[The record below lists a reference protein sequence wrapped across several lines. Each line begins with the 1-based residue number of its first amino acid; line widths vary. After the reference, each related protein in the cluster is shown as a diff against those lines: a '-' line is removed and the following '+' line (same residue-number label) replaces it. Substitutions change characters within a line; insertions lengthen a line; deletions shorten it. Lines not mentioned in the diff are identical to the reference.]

1 MRLTEQQVN
10 YFDTFGFLA
19 FPGLFADE
27 AGRISD
33 AFESIWAM
41 HGGGHDGR
49 PHDHQRRSALIE
61 FIDREEFLCSLI
73 DDPRIDDVAASLLGD
88 DYNYTGSDGNYYV
101 GDTQW
106 HSDRY
111 VPAQVHVLQ
120 DGLLPRPR
128 GPTTPAASA
137 SYPAATSSA
146 TPTPT
151 PSSRSPSSP
160 GRSRPPRCGV
170 SAPTRSPPCHSRPSP
185 ETSSCSTTAPSTPPS
200 AAAPNAEC
208 SPSTSR
214 SASPKRTCP
223 CSAKRSAR
231 APGSGG
237 LRAYGEVMIRTAG
250 PESDAPPRAAPLQ
263 RQPPTRADPKGQRGD
278 GRAIQELNPA
288 APAFNHQAGGSR

>member
-61 FIDREEFLCSLI
+61 FIDRDEFLCSLI

-111 VPAQVHVLQ
+111 DPRKYMSFKMAFYLDPGDADSGCLRVIPGSHKFGDSYADSLQPVAQQ
-120 DGLLPRPR
+120 PRPEQAPAMWGISPDQIPAVPLETPARRPHHVQPPHQARLLRRRHPTAHVHHQLPGALRR
-128 GPTTPAASA
+128 GGPAPAPRGGRRGRQVLEDSRLRRGHDPHRRPQANAPPWSRGSPTT
-137 SYPAATSSA
+137 ATS
-146 TPTPT
+146 
-151 PSSRSPSSP
+151 PS
-160 GRSRPPRCGV
+160 
-170 SAPTRSPPCHSRPSP
+170 
-185 ETSSCSTTAPSTPPS
+185 
-200 AAAPNAEC
+200 
-208 SPSTSR
+208 
-214 SASPKRTCP
+214 
-223 CSAKRSAR
+223 
-231 APGSGG
+231 
-237 LRAYGEVMIRTAG
+237 
-250 PESDAPPRAAPLQ
+250 
-263 RQPPTRADPKGQRGD
+263 
-278 GRAIQELNPA
+278 
-288 APAFNHQAGGSR
+288 